1 MIHLRSNAVYKLS
14 AMVGAPTNMGTG
26 ITTVAGNTAA
36 AIQLGDIAFGIS
48 AIDVSGASVVGGGTG
63 TATRTDTIV
72 NTVTTG
78 PNFNYTT
85 ATTTTGRMTFPAT
98 LHDITAATMLLSGD
112 RISASGDNG
121 STDNFMGVSLKFG
134 YVPQYFTPE
143 TAFSFVVTLTIA
155 SSV

>member
-1 MIHLRSNAVYKLS
+1 
-14 AMVGAPTNMGTG
+14 MGTG

-36 AIQLGDIAFGIS
+36 AIQLGDIGFGIS

-112 RISASGDNG
+112 RISASGDNS
-121 STDNFMGVSLKFG
+121 STDNFLGVSLKFG
-134 YVPQYFTPE
+134 YAGILYSRRLHLRRHTDDRLQRLTMRAAAGAGAMVP
-143 TAFSFVVTLTIA
+143 A
-155 SSV
+155 